1 MTCDGCANAARK
13 VLSKL
18 GGKSIFDDATFQNDI
33 QDVQISVQNQR
44 VVVTTTLPA
53 DSILAALQKTGKKC
67 KQIFHFLLLNC
78 SLSEFLLL
86 YSTVL
91 YLYHP
96 VLYNY
101 ISVLEEENRIFVQFI
116 IISIKVLI

>member
-1 MTCDGCANAARK
+1 MIYK
-13 VLSKL
+13 MY
-18 GGKSIFDDATFQNDI
+18 KS
-33 QDVQISVQNQR
+33 VYRISVSLLQPHYLLIRYLQHCR
-44 VVVTTTLPA
+44 K
-53 DSILAALQKTGKKC
+53 LAKNA
-67 KQIFHFLLLNC
+67 IHFLLLNC

>member
-1 MTCDGCANAARK
+1 MANTYTFELNMTCDGCANAARK

-18 GGKSIFDDATFQNDI
+18 GDDI
-33 QDVQISVQNQR
+33 SDVQISIQDQR

-53 DSILAALQKTGKKC
+53 DSILAVLQKTG
-67 KQIFHFLLLNC
+67 
-78 SLSEFLLL
+78 LSRFLLL

-91 YLYHP
+91 YLYYP
-96 VLYNY
+96 VLFNY

-116 IISIKVLI
+116 IVPSKVLI